1 MISDVTITSVRST
14 NTRGV
19 VNQDL
24 RVPTT
29 RVILLFVIAAL
40 GGLAA
45 KAKGHHQSRFKFGVF
60 HLLGGLKIECC
71 VGSVEIEVD

>member
-1 MISDVTITSVRST
+1 M
-14 NTRGV
+14 
-19 VNQDL
+19 
-24 RVPTT
+24 VPTT
-29 RVILLFVIAAL
+29 RVTLLFVIAAL
-40 GGLAA
+40 GGLVA